1 MSLIGFL
8 KKNKQNILIFLIV
21 FCILFFMNRKF
32 KMIEGLAQQSLTPE
46 QKAALSKADLS
57 LLTRKPKPKTVKLFS
72 DMKIK

>member
-21 FCILFFMNRKF
+21 FCILFFLNRKF

-46 QKAALSKADLS
+46 QKAALSKVDLS
-57 LLTRKPKPKTVKLFS
+57 SLTRKPIKTS
-72 DMKIK
+72 IKKNKWF